1 MEFNLANFKPE
12 TAVLKLNGKEYA
24 VKKYSLKYRAEFL
37 KKYGFERLQKITFGI
52 DEEVSADML
61 KAEVVYTLLE
71 DKTDFPDYNAFI
83 DSIASGDD
91 YLEINR
97 VYLIVTGVT
106 SGMTPD
112 EEKIEAENQE
122 KKNRLA

>member
-61 KAEVVYTLLE
+61 KAEVVYTLLA
-71 DKTDFPDYNAFI
+71 DKQDFKSYNDFI
-83 DSIASGDD
+83 DFICSSDD

-97 VYLIVTGVT
+97 VYLIVTGVA

-112 EEKIEAENQE
+112 EEEAERENAE
-122 KKNRLA
+122 KKNKPE